1 MYTFFTVYCADMRAI
16 EVDPKQL
23 TYNKFKDSWYAFLSL
38 LDIDLDEGFS
48 CEICKDQPRMLI
60 MDATSLSFRKEMIQ
74 NWNNFL
80 QTPTS
85 SQREAIKRV
94 RSVIIIF
101 SYVYPLY
108 SKYLRVS

>member
-1 MYTFFTVYCADMRAI
+1 MYTYFTVYCADMRAI

-48 CEICKDQPRMLI
+48 CEICKDHPRMLI

-74 NWNNFL
+74 RWNDFL
-80 QTPTS
+80 QASAS
-85 SQREAIKRV
+85 SQRETIKRIRCV
-94 RSVIIIF
+94 DITF
-101 SYVYPLY
+101 PDVYPVHC
-108 SKYLRVS
+108 K